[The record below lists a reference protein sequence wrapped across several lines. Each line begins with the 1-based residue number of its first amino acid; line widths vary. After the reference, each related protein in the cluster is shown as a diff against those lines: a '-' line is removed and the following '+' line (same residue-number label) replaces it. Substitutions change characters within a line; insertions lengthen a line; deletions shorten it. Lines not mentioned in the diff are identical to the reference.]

1 VLSGIFS
8 KTTILILVPLVVLVD
23 IAAVISLLQDLHPG
37 SYAEPIFLL
46 LSLIFFIFAGFT
58 ILKKD
63 KKDSP
68 DLSSNRIS
76 PTNSEIDEKPIIT
89 KGRF

>member
-1 VLSGIFS
+1 MLSGLFN

-23 IAAVISLLQDLHPG
+23 IAAIISLFQDLHPG

-46 LSLIFFIFAGFT
+46 LSLAFFVFAGFVV
-58 ILKKD
+58 LKKG
-63 KKDSP
+63 KESSQ
-68 DLSSNRIS
+68 DLLSNNI
-76 PTNSEIDEKPIIT
+76 PTQNSEIDEKPVIT